1 MDTLSTGHLFAG
13 IDGLGLGL
21 EPHGFRTAW
30 FSEYED
36 APSRVLAHHY
46 PDVPNHGDITAID
59 WAKVEPVDVLTGGFP
74 CQDLSYAGKGAGIKE
89 GTRSGLWFEYV
100 RAIRALRPRIVIVE
114 NVAALLR
121 RGLDTVLGDLASC
134 GFDASWS
141 VLRASD
147 VGAAHRRERLFIVAV
162 ATDSDVRRHLHGQP
176 GKHPAEAG
184 VHALGHVAAGGHE
197 DASRAAVEDTD
208 EQPGKQRR
216 ISASGQAEG
225 GRSRSEPAG
234 RSRAPVADGN
244 SDGLDREQ
252 GSSSQRGTLRTH
264 ERDNADRR
272 GDQSASDPNGEPA
285 GRDSGAAPRAQ
296 ATDAGRGQSDH
307 GVGPAYGDRPT
318 DWGEF
323 APAIRR
329 WERTTGRPAPAPTVD
344 GRLSAQFVEWHMG
357 FPDGWVDVLS
367 RNQALKALGN
377 AVVPQ
382 CADVI
387 GHWALE
393 LTAQQEAA

>member
-1 MDTLSTGHLFAG
+1 METLSTGHLFAG

-46 PDVPNHGDITAID
+46 PYVPNHGDITAID
-59 WAKVEPVDVLTGGFP
+59 WSKVEPVEVLTGGFP

-114 NVAALLR
+114 NVAALLG
-121 RGLDTVLGDLASC
+121 RGLDIVLGDLAAC

-147 VGAAHRRERLFIVAV
+147 VGAAHRRERLFIVAT
-162 ATDSDVRRHLHGQP
+162 AAYGGGDRRQRGAERYIGTDRPELEAPLGYH
-176 GKHPAEAG
+176 AELRDPTSADADLVGRLDRGTGEPDAG
-184 VHALGHVAAGGHE
+184 VQAS
-197 DASRAAVEDTD
+197 DAQGRGPA
-208 EQPGKQRR
+208 RR
-216 ISASGQAEG
+216 DWIADL
-225 GRSRSEPAG
+225 AG
-234 RSRAPVADGN
+234 RP
-244 SDGLDREQ
+244 LD
-252 GSSSQRGTLRTH
+252 
-264 ERDNADRR
+264 
-272 GDQSASDPNGEPA
+272 
-285 GRDSGAAPRAQ
+285 
-296 ATDAGRGQSDH
+296 
-307 GVGPAYGDRPT
+307 YG
-318 DWGEF
+318 
-323 APAIRR
+323 PAIRR
-329 WERTTGRPAPAPTVD
+329 WERTTGRAAPAPTID

-367 RNQALKALGN
+367 RTQALKALGN

-382 CADVI
+382 CANVI
-387 GHWALE
+387 GRWALE
-393 LTAQQEAA
+393 LAAQQEAA